1 MMKKFVLVLFIQL
14 LAIGIY
20 AQTSL
25 SGKVK
30 DKESGE
36 DLITASVS
44 VEKNGVFITGT
55 VTDIDGNF
63 SVNLDPGTYTVI
75 VKMLGYGDQQI
86 NNVIVKAGKANP
98 IEVLLSSDTK
108 TLGVIEIVEQKVPL
122 IEQDN
127 TTQGSTLTSEQI
139 QNLPVKSIIGIVAAS
154 AGTSSVDGGDASIRG
169 SRTDGTVFYL
179 DGIRYTGRNI
189 PTSEIEQLQVI
200 TGGIEAQYGDVTGGI
215 VSSTTKGPSS
225 KISGGLEAETSQY
238 LDPYDTI

>member
-86 NNVIVKAGKANP
+86 NNVIVKLVKP
-98 IEVLLSSDTK
+98 ILLRFFYLLIRRLWVLLKLSSRK
-108 TLGVIEIVEQKVPL
+108 Y
-122 IEQDN
+122 
-127 TTQGSTLTSEQI
+127 
-139 QNLPVKSIIGIVAAS
+139 
-154 AGTSSVDGGDASIRG
+154 R
-169 SRTDGTVFYL
+169 
-179 DGIRYTGRNI
+179 
-189 PTSEIEQLQVI
+189 
-200 TGGIEAQYGDVTGGI
+200 
-215 VSSTTKGPSS
+215 
-225 KISGGLEAETSQY
+225 
-238 LDPYDTI
+238 